1 MDGAVIPYQPL
12 AAFEAGIHHRVPIIV
27 GTSPSGRFALQAK
40 GRRCATAGS
49 NLNEGQN
56 IEYTRE
62 DDRRF
67 QKGFRGIHMGWTVR
81 LRIPTHSHKVAALS

>member
-1 MDGAVIPYQPL
+1 M
-12 AAFEAGIHHRVPIIV
+12 
-27 GTSPSGRFALQAK
+27 
-40 GRRCATAGS
+40 CAGS

-81 LRIPTHSHKVAALS
+81 PSAFRPIHTKSLRFHD

>member
-1 MDGAVIPYQPL
+1 MQ
-12 AAFEAGIHHRVPIIV
+12 R
-27 GTSPSGRFALQAK
+27 S
-40 GRRCATAGS
+40 AGS

-81 LRIPTHSHKVAALS
+81 LSIPTHSHKVAALS